1 MYDGIVDPTTDAGFR
16 RAVMKA
22 RICALVKRIV
32 SLAAM
37 FDAKTSAE
45 AECCGTGGTTSTTK
59 KRTNSVSSAR
69 NSSVTVIEDCG
80 RTVCVLS
87 DSDSEDECVFIET
100 TNPISIHT
108 SNNDNNSNVSNIQ
121 VPVDTVFPAAL
132 VARHLL
138 ENCVCV
144 PTSKLSLRTAIAL
157 IASVCAMK
165 YDKYNTYNRPNS
177 NVRTDGSDK
186 AVNIA
191 ATPEY
196 CKTLSA
202 GW

>member
-45 AECCGTGGTTSTTK
+45 
-59 KRTNSVSSAR
+59 AR